1 MTHRP
6 LPMFILLCVYP
17 GNARRRGYNARMTE
31 VTQILEAIETGDST
45 ATDRLLPIVYDEL
58 REIAARQM
66 AFERAGHSLQA
77 TALVHEA
84 YMKLIGTEQVRWS
97 GRAHFFGAAAES
109 MRRILVDSARK
120 RDRKKRGGT
129 RRRLALDVA
138 DLAMDEQASQVL
150 ALDEALTRLESQDAR
165 MASIVKLR
173 FFSGLSVEETA
184 KTLDTSPRTVK
195 REWALARAWLFR
207 ALREEDEI

>member
-1 MTHRP
+1 MTQ
-6 LPMFILLCVYP
+6 
-17 GNARRRGYNARMTE
+17 
-31 VTQILEAIETGDST
+31 VTQILQAIETGDTT

-66 AFERAGHSLQA
+66 AFERPGHSLQA

-84 YMKLIGTEQVRWS
+84 YMKLIGTEEVRWS

-109 MRRILVDSARK
+109 MRRILVDSAR
-120 RDRKKRGGT
+120 RRNRSKRGGGA
-129 RRRLALDVA
+129 RRRLSLDVA
-138 DLAMDEQASQVL
+138 DLAMDEQASQIL
-150 ALDEALTRLESQDAR
+150 ALDEALTRLDSQDPR

-173 FFSGLSVEETA
+173 FFSGLSVDETA
-184 KTLDTSPRTVK
+184 KALDTSARTIK

-207 ALREEDEI
+207 ALRDEDEI

>member
-1 MTHRP
+1 MS
-6 LPMFILLCVYP
+6 
-17 GNARRRGYNARMTE
+17 E
-31 VTQILEAIETGDST
+31 VTRILSAIETGDSS

-58 REIAARQM
+58 RAIAQRQM

-84 YMKLIGTEQVRWS
+84 YLKLIGNEEIRWS
-97 GRAHFFGAAAES
+97 GKSHFFGAAAES

-120 RDRKKRGGT
+120 RGRLKRGGT
-129 RRRLALDVA
+129 GKRLTLDVA

-150 ALDEALTRLESQDAR
+150 ALDEALSRLEQQDAR
-165 MASIVKLR
+165 MAAIVKLR
-173 FFSGLSVEETA
+173 FFSGLSVEDTA
-184 KTLDTSPRTVK
+184 KALDTSARTVK

-207 ALREEDEI
+207 ALRAEDEV